1 MIDTSKI
8 FGAVYKKIVD
18 SELFDY
24 YEVPNFTNTTA
35 KTGTWLEVKAITPLD
50 EDAMTANSE
59 TGVYIIDL
67 VVYVAIGSTDAI
79 LDTKQLALG
88 NLLDPKT
95 ASNAVFTD
103 AELDITFNIFRV
115 ARLGNS
121 NYNDNWRQGIVR
133 VSIRKFKN
141 S

>member
-24 YEVPNFTNTTA
+24 CEVPNFTNTTA

-67 VVYVAIGSTDAI
+67 VVYVAIGSTDTI

-95 ASNAVFTD
+95 ASNKNFTD
-103 AELDITFNIFRV
+103 AELDATFNIFRV
-115 ARLGNS
+115 ERLGNS

-141 S
+141 